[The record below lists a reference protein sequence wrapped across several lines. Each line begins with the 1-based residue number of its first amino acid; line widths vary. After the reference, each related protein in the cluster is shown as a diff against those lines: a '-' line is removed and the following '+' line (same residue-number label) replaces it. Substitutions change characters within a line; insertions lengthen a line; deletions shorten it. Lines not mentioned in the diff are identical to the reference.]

1 MESEIATMKYIKQHS
16 SIPLPIVHGFDL
28 DPANAV
34 GAEYMFMEALPGHF
48 T

>member
-1 MESEIATMKYIKQHS
+1 MESEIVTMKYIKQYT

-28 DPANAV
+28 DLTNAV
-34 GAEYMFMEALPGHF
+34 GAEYIFMEALPGHL